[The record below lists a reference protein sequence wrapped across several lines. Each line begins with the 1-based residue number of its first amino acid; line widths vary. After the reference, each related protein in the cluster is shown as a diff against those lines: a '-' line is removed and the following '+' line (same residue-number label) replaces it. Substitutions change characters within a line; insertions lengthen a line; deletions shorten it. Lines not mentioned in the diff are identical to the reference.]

1 MTGLEPLVI
10 MAIAG
15 AVTTAAAGFAQA
27 QAASRT
33 AKQNAAFAQK
43 VGERN
48 AQAIE
53 AQAAAEETRLRRDR
67 ARRIGATR
75 AGFGAAGVQLE
86 GTALA
91 VLSDQTAEA
100 EEDAL
105 LVRFGGL
112 AAAQSARIGGA
123 VTARNQRIKASEARA
138 AGFESLLGGVFDIG
152 ETLLEVDK
160 RKKK

>member
-10 MAIAG
+10 LAIVG
-15 AVTTAAAGFAQA
+15 SVTTAAAGFAQA

-53 AQAAAEETRLRRDR
+53 AQSAAEEMRLRRDR

-105 LVRFGGL
+105 LLRFGGL
-112 AAAQSARIGGA
+112 TAAQSARIGGA
-123 VTARNQRIKASEARA
+123 VTSRNQRILANKAQLKGVS
-138 AGFESLLGGVFDIG
+138 SLLGGAVDIG
-152 ETLLEVDK
+152 EALLEE
-160 RKKK
+160 